1 MTVEKRLVVA
11 LAVYAVL
18 IALSF
23 VFLTGLFL
31 KAVLILLAGLT
42 AKTLIAWKAGW

>member
-1 MTVEKRLVVA
+1 MTVEKRLIVA
-11 LAVYAVL
+11 LSVYAVL

-23 VFLTGLFL
+23 YFLQGLFL
-31 KAVLILLAGLT
+31 KAVLILFAGLI